1 MVGLLLRWIS
11 SIFNPVLVKNEW
23 LSVALI
29 FAPLDK
35 IYSTIL
41 FCNNWIWLGHGAIL
55 SHIMIYPREKQNK
68 KTKVY
73 CGNEW
78 TVVIKKVEG
87 KRIVC

>member
-1 MVGLLLRWIS
+1 MKRDGNKNAALYVCQVNFLS
-11 SIFNPVLVKNEW
+11 SICSCN
-23 LSVALI
+23 
-29 FAPLDK
+29 
-35 IYSTIL
+35 STIL
-41 FCNNWIWLGHGAIL
+41 FCNNWIWLGHGGIL